1 MQEIQQLLAITK
13 QLRDNSNHQG
23 RKFSLDGK
31 LVGDIGEVLAA
42 EVYGLE
48 LLPENSYQYDAVEKA
63 TGRKIQIKA
72 SFKGYSYFPYG
83 DDKIPDYFLAVNINE
98 KGELEEL
105 FNGPG
110 QYIVDYYIKPRGLKH
125 YKETFYTLSKGVLKR
140 LNQQVPDEDKI
151 NRING

>member
-1 MQEIQQLLAITK
+1 MKEIQQLLAITK
-13 QLRDNSNHQG
+13 QLRDNPKYQG

-42 EVYGLE
+42 EKYGLE
-48 LLPENSYQYDAVEKA
+48 LLSENAFKHDAIEKA
-63 TGRKIQIKA
+63 TGRNIQIKA

-110 QYIVDYYIKPRGLKH
+110 QYIVDNYIKDRKLKH
-125 YKETFYTLSKGVLKR
+125 YKETFYTLSKGVLQR
-140 LNQQVPDEDKI
+140 LNSRVPDEDKI
-151 NRING
+151 KRI